1 MGEMYVKLP
10 DERPGIYKAYLQLP
24 KNSILVKE
32 IENLFFFNGK
42 QYHKILVVGRPGI
55 GKTILTKKILCQ
67 WITSEDCFWSEKF
80 VILLRFRTFNA
91 EQNKNTTLKN
101 MLSFREGLPAAI
113 DFDGVYEYILSNP
126 EKVILIFDG
135 LDELQVDCDNC
146 WSEAEDTPNDYNR
159 CMSTCIFSVFKK
171 LVYGKC
177 LPGATILI
185 TSRPTA
191 EHIYDKLP
199 FEIHFEILG
208 FTKPE
213 IQNYVK
219 KILR

>member
-1 MGEMYVKLP
+1 
-10 DERPGIYKAYLQLP
+10 
-24 KNSILVKE
+24 
-32 IENLFFFNGK
+32 
-42 QYHKILVVGRPGI
+42 
-55 GKTILTKKILCQ
+55 
-67 WITSEDCFWSEKF
+67 
-80 VILLRFRTFNA
+80 
-91 EQNKNTTLKN
+91 
-101 MLSFREGLPAAI
+101 MLSFREGLPAAG

-146 WSEAEDTPNDYNR
+146 WREAEDTPNDYNL
-159 CMSTCIFSVFKK
+159 CMSIFSVFKK
-171 LVYGKC
+171 LVYGKF
-177 LPGATILI
+177 LPRATILI

-213 IQNYVK
+213 IQNYVIHFEILGFTKPEIQNYVK